1 MPVDTSQHQ
10 IWPTIIGRYKAKLD
24 LFIFLFYTA
33 KERRGKTYG
42 GILKDKINLKFCK
55 IQETS
60 ELYRNVFYIVK
71 LQVLSLGLGVDFTFT
86 LDNNHNN
93 NDNNNND
100 NDNNP
105 HLNFFKGTVL
115 GVKEQGLG
123 IRDKG

>member
-33 KERRGKTYG
+33 KERRGKIYG

-60 ELYRNVFYIVK
+60 ELYINVFYFVK
-71 LQVLSLGLGVDFTFT
+71 LQVLSLWLGVDFTFI
-86 LDNNHNN
+86 LDNKNNH
-93 NDNNNND
+93 ND
-100 NDNNP
+100 NDNSNP
-105 HLNFFKGTVL
+105 HLNFFQGTVL
-115 GVKEQGLG
+115 EDKE
-123 IRDKG
+123 